1 MADFKRIVFW
11 LSRKF
16 NWVAAAGVLA
26 LMALTFSDVVLRY
39 FLGWPVRGT
48 YEVSGLIGLVM
59 ISFALGQTQVRR
71 SHISVDLLPLLLP
84 RRAQAVLS
92 STVYLAS
99 LCLSLLF
106 SWRSAV
112 YAHSLYLVGE
122 TSQTEKIP
130 FAPFG
135 YTIAAG
141 FAVLCL
147 VFLVDFLN
155 SLSEALKK

>member
-11 LSRKF
+11 LCRKF
-16 NWVAAAGVLA
+16 NWVAAAGILA
-26 LMALTFSDVVLRY
+26 LMTLTFSDVVLRSL
-39 FLGWPVRGT
+39 FGTPVRGT

-84 RRAQAVLS
+84 RRARAALS
-92 STVYLAS
+92 SMVYLVS

-112 YAHSLYLVGE
+112 YAHSLYQIGE
-122 TSQTEKIP
+122 TTQTEKIP
-130 FAPFG
+130 FAPFE

-141 FAVLCL
+141 FAMLCL
-147 VFLVDFLN
+147 VLLVDFLN